1 MTKKKL
7 LLKLQ
12 DIFDLKEGKKQAHK
26 EELKIILKKLKLKER
41 KIEQKLMKEHATEK
55 RLKLQ
60 KDLDIIYAQR
70 KKGVNLLRVL

>member
-12 DIFDLKEGKKQAHK
+12 DIFDLKEGKKQVHK
-26 EELKIILKKLKLKER
+26 DELKRILKKLKIKER
-41 KIEQKLMKEHATEK
+41 KIEVKLMKELDAEK
-55 RLKLQ
+55 KVKLQ

-70 KKGVNLLRVL
+70 RKGINLLREL